1 MQNYRML
8 NGTINYID
16 GSKERIIEKWMS
28 DNQITALF
36 AKYEIGKEYFSKNIA
51 SHLFDIVVENIK
63 TGSKTTD
70 YDGLNRLITFVNAKM
85 IKFHELIPLKDSF
98 FWALTDTM
106 YGDGM
111 LSKKVFDELYIIFI
125 GIYKEASEYILSK
138 SIDFQAVYEAEGQ
151 KNFRLLNEYKKA
163 VDESNIVSKTN
174 PKGIITYVNKQFC
187 MISGYREEELI
198 GKSHNIVRHPDM
210 PRSAFKD
217 MWETIKEKKT
227 WKGTVK
233 NLKKDGGTYIVD
245 TTIVPITDVDGD
257 IVEFIGI
264 RHDITELETAK
275 EQLRTLNFAMKKKV
289 NELYGMTQN
298 LEQQATTDTLT
309 GIYNRYK
316 FNELCDIE
324 VKKSKTNGSALSLI
338 IFDIDKFKEINDTY

>member
-1 MQNYRML
+1 
-8 NGTINYID
+8 
-16 GSKERIIEKWMS
+16 
-28 DNQITALF
+28 
-36 AKYEIGKEYFSKNIA
+36 
-51 SHLFDIVVENIK
+51 
-63 TGSKTTD
+63 
-70 YDGLNRLITFVNAKM
+70 
-85 IKFHELIPLKDSF
+85 
-98 FWALTDTM
+98 
-106 YGDGM
+106 
-111 LSKKVFDELYIIFI
+111 
-125 GIYKEASEYILSK
+125 
-138 SIDFQAVYEAEGQ
+138 
-151 KNFRLLNEYKKA
+151 
-163 VDESNIVSKTN
+163 
-174 PKGIITYVNKQFC
+174 
-187 MISGYREEELI
+187 
-198 GKSHNIVRHPDM
+198 M
-210 PRSAFKD
+210 PRSAFKE

-316 FNELCDIE
+316 LKNY
-324 VKKSKTNGSALSLI
+324 
-338 IFDIDKFKEINDTY
+338 IFFQYFKQMQIFVPIY